1 MQHQISVIPKSVS
14 KDRIIGNLDVLDW
27 TIPDED
33 MKVLDTLDFQV
44 RAIPPQLRR
53 PGPHLCVP
61 CMHKCCMLRF
71 QLCGGTQDDD
81 RTLAAL

>member
-33 MKVLDTLDFQV
+33 MKILDTLDFQV
-44 RAIPPQLRR
+44 CAVPPQL
-53 PGPHLCVP
+53 
-61 CMHKCCMLRF
+61 LRSS
-71 QLCGGTQDDD
+71 QD
-81 RTLAAL
+81 